1 MDHLK
6 YMVAYAEP
14 LMKKGVLDVG
24 SGEGDFVIAA
34 AAAGFN
40 AAGIE
45 LNPDKVAITRAILAQ
60 KRLKAEIREGVGEK
74 MPFPDEMFGFVN
86 CSEVTEHVENA
97 EEVLKEIFRVLIPGG
112 VAYLSFHNRYGYFDQ
127 HFKMFGI
134 NWMPRA
140 WADVI
145 CRRQEKIRKYNGKS
159 GRQLLGEMHYFRYS
173 EVTLLLSKIG
183 FEIQDIR
190 EIRINNKFSNCLIRS
205 IALLL
210 YRVFRRTFI
219 NTFHTLV
226 TKKV

>member
-173 EVTLLLSKIG
+173 QIVKMLNSLGFRVQDTRELRIEKRFKNLLVKSLVLAI
-183 FEIQDIR
+183 
-190 EIRINNKFSNCLIRS
+190 
-205 IALLL
+205 
-210 YRVFRRTFI
+210 YRVFRCTFI
-219 NTFHTLV
+219 NTFHVLA
-226 TKKV
+226 TKA